1 MGKEKSFKTVIQVK
15 VLPRASSTRII
26 GKENG
31 VFKIKLTSPPVE
43 GKANKALKE
52 LLARRLSL
60 PKRDIEIISGERSRV
75 KLIQILGINQDE
87 ANRLLENGR

>member
-1 MGKEKSFKTVIQVK
+1 M
-15 VLPRASSTRII
+15 
-26 GKENG
+26 
-31 VFKIKLTSPPVE
+31 E

-52 LLARRLSL
+52 LLSRRLSL

-87 ANRLLENGR
+87 VNRLLENGN

>member
-1 MGKEKSFKTVIQVK
+1 MGKEKSFKTVIKAK

-43 GKANKALKE
+43 GKANKALIE
-52 LLARRLSL
+52 LLARRLAR
-60 PKRDIEIISGERSRV
+60 PKRDIEIISGEHSRV

-87 ANRLLENGR
+87 ANRILENGH